1 MGWLTR
7 FLASKMEDPAKRQ
20 ADFEAHMGPRRRSAR
35 KCALSREITRA
46 PRLGLDFSRAPCSVA
61 DRAPSLA
68 DPPLTAFAHPSVP
81 RRKKNWNQPTKSHKY
96 WGKDKMQSTV
106 RPPPDPIAPRD
117 GTSFPAANVPNG
129 EVPDAP
135 PRPRPTHPP
144 PTLRSPSPQYKF
156 SLEPGS

>member
-1 MGWLTR
+1 M
-7 FLASKMEDPAKRQ
+7 
-20 ADFEAHMGPRRRSAR
+20 
-35 KCALSREITRA
+35 SREIH
-46 PRLGLDFSRAPCSVA
+46 PRTAFRVGFSRAPCSVA

-117 GTSFPAANVPNG
+117 GTASFPAANVPNG
-129 EVPDAP
+129 EGP
-135 PRPRPTHPP
+135 
-144 PTLRSPSPQYKF
+144 
-156 SLEPGS
+156 

>member
-1 MGWLTR
+1 MR
-7 FLASKMEDPAKRQ
+7 CRAK
-20 ADFEAHMGPRRRSAR
+20 S
-35 KCALSREITRA
+35 TRA

-106 RPPPDPIAPRD
+106 RPPPDPIAPPRWN
-117 GTSFPAANVPNG
+117 SILPRG
-129 EVPDAP
+129 ERPERRRSLT
-135 PRPRPTHPP
+135 PRPVRVPLTLP

-156 SLEPGS
+156 SLEPMLVNAPGRARNW